1 MKFRVIF
8 LKKKYIYFL
17 ILALVLFIL
26 LIILMI
32 SKKPSPTFSN
42 ISDDKTIKADFNGDG
57 KDELMSVKRDG
68 DKYSIEVKTKDKS
81 YAIKTDKNAPPI
93 GSHSPYWPM
102 RVTLMDVSRD
112 KIPEIFIQSS
122 NNENSVQ
129 HFFIWNDGKFENIF
143 SNSNNILGFIDCKNN
158 KTPKVISGK
167 LQNDNILLSNYMF
180 LNYKFKNYNYDS
192 NNIFM
197 GKDTVCTFVKF
208 IQGLP
213 HSQAYMPKDIF
224 SPDIVT
230 SGLSA
235 VNKLASENNTY
246 VFQDGLFVENK
257 CNQDG
262 DVSEIL
268 WTLNFRGTSNTDSS
282 IVKNYTLNLLLTP
295 DTDSKE
301 NYYFKIYSMYL
312 K

>member
-17 ILALVLFIL
+17 FLTLALFLL
-26 LIILMI
+26 LIILML

-81 YAIKTDKNAPPI
+81 YAIKTDKNSPPI
-93 GSHSPYWPM
+93 GSHSAYWPM

-112 KIPEIFIQSS
+112 KIPEIFIQAS
-122 NNENSVQ
+122 NKDSSVQ

-167 LQNDNILLSNYMF
+167 LQDDNILLSNYMF

-197 GKDTVCTFVKF
+197 GKDTICTFIKF

-213 HSQAYMPKDIF
+213 HNQSYSPKDIF
-224 SPDIVT
+224 SPNIQN
-230 SGLSA
+230 SSLS
-235 VNKLASENNTY
+235 VLDKLAVENNTY

-257 CNQDG
+257 CNTDG
-262 DVSEIL
+262 EVSEIL
-268 WTLNFRGTSNTDSS
+268 WTLNFRGGSNTDSS